1 MTYFVRVHEPL
12 RMDTTTFHTSK
23 LFVSSDQV
31 LCGPCQRLL
40 SGRNTLLRTEE
51 TNGKSYFTHH
61 ATPES
66 FQEALALSCGIC
78 RRLKVEIDRDLRMTN
93 PSGILYVPLTDTR
106 TGHRSRGPFQVA
118 PTEYVTQFE
127 ADREERMSLWFI
139 CNRSYVPLHLVPE
152 KDTNLSQGH
161 LPAHSGL
168 LDVDTSLTADN
179 TGSEACISFALSQL
193 RRCRATHTECWKI
206 RQSRQEVSAF
216 VPTRV
221 LDVGYAEAST
231 ICLLQ
236 NEDCV
241 KMMPYIALSHCWGG
255 SQPFKLTRAT
265 VARLKA
271 GIQLTDLPKTFQDA
285 IYVARKM
292 QIQYLWI
299 DSLYVADEAT
309 HLGISNA
316 P

>member
-1 MTYFVRVHEPL
+1 
-12 RMDTTTFHTSK
+12 
-23 LFVSSDQV
+23 
-31 LCGPCQRLL
+31 
-40 SGRNTLLRTEE
+40 
-51 TNGKSYFTHH
+51 
-61 ATPES
+61 
-66 FQEALALSCGIC
+66 
-78 RRLKVEIDRDLRMTN
+78 
-93 PSGILYVPLTDTR
+93 
-106 TGHRSRGPFQVA
+106 
-118 PTEYVTQFE
+118 
-127 ADREERMSLWFI
+127 
-139 CNRSYVPLHLVPE
+139 
-152 KDTNLSQGH
+152 
-161 LPAHSGL
+161 
-168 LDVDTSLTADN
+168 
-179 TGSEACISFALSQL
+179 
-193 RRCRATHTECWKI
+193 
-206 RQSRQEVSAF
+206 
-216 VPTRV
+216 V

-265 VARLKA
+265 VARLRA